1 VNTISTFLKRVL
13 FVGVCLLSWTILP
26 VLLIVGGLVLFLY
39 ALAAES
45 LQSLV
50 SGEPPERSAAPVAGG
65 LGRTAERPTS
75 L

>member
-1 VNTISTFLKRVL
+1 VKTISTFLKRVV

-45 LQSLV
+45 LHSLI
-50 SGEPPERSAAPVAGG
+50 SGEPPERAASRVAGG
-65 LGRTAERPTS
+65 MGRRAA
-75 L
+75 